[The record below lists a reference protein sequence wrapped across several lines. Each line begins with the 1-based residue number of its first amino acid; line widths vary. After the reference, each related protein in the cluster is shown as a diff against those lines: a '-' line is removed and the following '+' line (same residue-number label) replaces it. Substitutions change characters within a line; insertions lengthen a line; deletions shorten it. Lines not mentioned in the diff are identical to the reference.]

1 MSSFY
6 NKFRDEIVAGGDT
19 TDQPQRINDKR
30 TSAISGAALLAL
42 FVWLDV
48 TSPWTFVFVVGLL
61 VSVFLHEMGHFVTAR
76 RSGMKVTQFFM
87 GFGPRLWSTQRGEVE
102 YGIRA
107 LPLGAFVRIVGMN
120 NLDECDPTD
129 EPRAYRAQSYPKRM
143 LVITAGSLMHGVIA
157 LVLFFGVYATSGRY
171 TETGDVLVTSPPAAN
186 SPAQQSGVVLGDV
199 IREIDGIVVSSR
211 DQFIDQIVSKKPGQ
225 TVTVIVDRS
234 GERVLLNATL
244 GNNPVDTSIAYFG
257 VASWSLDY
265 VRVNPVKA
273 IGYAS
278 QDLVVTAGRS
288 VAGVFVVLNPVNI
301 VNSVIDDKAD
311 PATRPGT
318 VVGASQL
325 GGEIGRQDGLK
336 GVLLLLASVNI
347 FVGVFNL
354 FPLLPFDGG
363 HAAIATYERFRSRR
377 GKTYRADVGK
387 MVPVATMVV
396 GLLALLLIVG
406 LYLDLTQPIS

>member
-30 TSAISGAALLAL
+30 TSAISGAVLLAL
-42 FVWLDV
+42 FVWLGV

-61 VSVFLHEMGHFVTAR
+61 ISVFLHEMGHFVTAR

-120 NLDECDPTD
+120 NLDECDPAD
-129 EPRAYRAQSYPKRM
+129 EPRAYRAQSYPKRL

-234 GERVLLNATL
+234 GERVSLNATL

>member
-19 TDQPQRINDKR
+19 TDQPKRVNDKR
-30 TSAISGAALLAL
+30 TSVIAGATLLAL
-42 FVWLDV
+42 FVWLGV

-61 VSVFLHEMGHFVTAR
+61 ISVFLHEMGHFVTAR
-76 RSGMKVTQFFM
+76 RTGMKVTQFFM

-120 NLDECDPTD
+120 NLDDCDPAD
-129 EPRAYRAQSYPKRM
+129 ESRAYRAQSYPKRL

-171 TETGDVLVTSPPAAN
+171 SETGDVLVTSPPAAN
-186 SPAQQSGVVLGDV
+186 SPAQQSGVVMGDV
-199 IREIDGIVVSSR
+199 VREMDGIVITNR
-211 DQFIDQIVSKKPGQ
+211 DQFIGQIVSKQPGQ
-225 TVTVIVDRS
+225 SISVLVDRG
-234 GERVLLNATL
+234 GELVSLNVTL
-244 GNNPVDTSIAYFG
+244 GNNPVDSSLAYFG

-265 VRVNPVKA
+265 VHVNPIRAV
-273 IGYAS
+273 GYAT

-288 VAGVFVVLNPVNI
+288 VVGVFVVLNPINI
-301 VNSVIDDKAD
+301 FNSVVDDKAD

-336 GVLLLLASVNI
+336 GVLLLLASVNV
-347 FVGVFNL
+347 FVGVFNM

-377 GKTYRADVGK
+377 NKTYRADVGK

-396 GLLALLLIVG
+396 GLLAMLLVVG
-406 LYLDLTQPIS
+406 LYLDLTQPIG

>member
-42 FVWLDV
+42 FVWLGV

-102 YGIRA
+102 YGIRV

-120 NLDECDPTD
+120 NLDECDPAD

-234 GERVLLNATL
+234 GERVSLNATL

>member
-42 FVWLDV
+42 FVWLGV

-171 TETGDVLVTSPPAAN
+171 TETGDVLVTSPPAVN

-234 GERVLLNATL
+234 GERVSLNATL

-301 VNSVIDDKAD
+301 INSVIDDKAD

>member
-19 TDQPQRINDKR
+19 TDQPPRINDKR

-42 FVWLDV
+42 FVWLGV

-61 VSVFLHEMGHFVTAR
+61 ISVFLHEMGHFVTAR

-234 GERVLLNATL
+234 GERVSLNATL

-318 VVGASQL
+318 VVGASQR

>member
-42 FVWLDV
+42 FVWLGV

-61 VSVFLHEMGHFVTAR
+61 ISVFLHEMGHFVTAR

-234 GERVLLNATL
+234 GERVSLNATL
-244 GNNPVDTSIAYFG
+244 GNNPVDASIAYFG

>member
-42 FVWLDV
+42 FVWLGV

-129 EPRAYRAQSYPKRM
+129 EPRAYRAQSYPKRL

-211 DQFIDQIVSKKPGQ
+211 GQFIDQIVSKKPGQ

-234 GERVLLNATL
+234 GERVSLNATL

>member
-30 TSAISGAALLAL
+30 TSAISSAALLAL
-42 FVWLDV
+42 FVWLGV

-61 VSVFLHEMGHFVTAR
+61 ISVFLHEMGHFVTAR

-171 TETGDVLVTSPPAAN
+171 TETGYVLVTSPPAAN

-234 GERVLLNATL
+234 GERVSLNATL
-244 GNNPVDTSIAYFG
+244 GNNPVDTSIASFG

>member
-42 FVWLDV
+42 FVWLGV

-120 NLDECDPTD
+120 NLDECDPAD

-234 GERVLLNATL
+234 GERVSLNATL

-301 VNSVIDDKAD
+301 INSVIDDKAD

>member
-19 TDQPQRINDKR
+19 TDQPKRVNDKR
-30 TSAISGAALLAL
+30 TSVIAGATLLAL
-42 FVWLDV
+42 FVWLGV

-61 VSVFLHEMGHFVTAR
+61 ISVFLHEMGHFVTAR
-76 RSGMKVTQFFM
+76 RTGMKVTQFFM

-120 NLDECDPTD
+120 NLDECDPAD
-129 EPRAYRAQSYPKRM
+129 ESRAYRAQSYPKRL

-171 TETGDVLVTSPPAAN
+171 SETGDVLVTSPPAAN
-186 SPAQQSGVVLGDV
+186 SPAQESGVVMGDV
-199 IREIDGIVVSSR
+199 VREIDGIAISTR
-211 DQFIDQIVSKKPGQ
+211 EQFIEQIVSKQPGQ
-225 TVTVIVDRS
+225 TVPVVV
-234 GERVLLNATL
+234 ERAGKPVSLSVTL
-244 GNNPVDTSIAYFG
+244 GNNPVVTSLAYFG

-265 VRVNPVKA
+265 VHVNPIRAV
-273 IGYAS
+273 GYAT

-288 VAGVFVVLNPVNI
+288 VVGVFVVLNPINI
-301 VNSVIDDKAD
+301 FNSVVDDKAD

-336 GVLLLLASVNI
+336 GVLLLLASINV
-347 FVGVFNL
+347 FVGVFNM

-377 GKTYRADVGK
+377 NKTYRADVGK

-396 GLLALLLIVG
+396 GLLAMLLVVG
-406 LYLDLTQPIS
+406 LYLDLTQPIG

>member
-1 MSSFY
+1 M
-6 NKFRDEIVAGGDT
+6 
-19 TDQPQRINDKR
+19 
-30 TSAISGAALLAL
+30 
-42 FVWLDV
+42 
-48 TSPWTFVFVVGLL
+48 VGLL

-76 RSGMKVTQFFM
+76 RTGMKVTQFFM
-87 GFGPRLWSTQRGEVE
+87 GFGPRLWSMQRGEVE

-120 NLDECDPTD
+120 NLDECDPAD
-129 EPRAYRAQSYPKRM
+129 EPRAYRAQSYPKRL

-171 TETGDVLVTSPPAAN
+171 SETGDVLVTSPPAAN
-186 SPAQQSGVVLGDV
+186 SPAQQSGVVMGDV
-199 IREIDGIVVSSR
+199 VREMDGIVITNR
-211 DQFIDQIVSKKPGQ
+211 DQFVEQIVSKQPGQ
-225 TVTVIVDRS
+225 SISVLVDRG
-234 GERVLLNATL
+234 GEQVLLNVTL
-244 GNNPVDTSIAYFG
+244 GNNPVDSSLAYFG

-265 VRVNPVKA
+265 ISVNPIQAV
-273 IGYAS
+273 GYAT

-288 VAGVFVVLNPVNI
+288 VVGVFVVLNPINI
-301 VNSVIDDKAD
+301 FNSVVDDKAD

-336 GVLLLLASVNI
+336 GVLLLLASVNV
-347 FVGVFNL
+347 FVGVFNM

-377 GKTYRADVGK
+377 NKTYRADVGK

-396 GLLALLLIVG
+396 GLLAMLLVVG
-406 LYLDLTQPIS
+406 LYLDLTQPIG

>member
-1 MSSFY
+1 MSSIY

-42 FVWLDV
+42 FVWLGV

-186 SPAQQSGVVLGDV
+186 SPAEQSGVVLGDV

-234 GERVLLNATL
+234 GERVSLNATL
-244 GNNPVDTSIAYFG
+244 GNNPVDASIAYFG

>member
-1 MSSFY
+1 LSL
-6 NKFRDEIVAGGDT
+6 IIWLGVA
-19 TDQPQRINDKR
+19 
-30 TSAISGAALLAL
+30 
-42 FVWLDV
+42 
-48 TSPWTFVFVVGLL
+48 SPWTFVFVLGLL
-61 VSVFLHEMGHFVTAR
+61 ISVFLHELGHFVTAR

-87 GFGPRLWSTQRGEVE
+87 GFGPRLWSVQRGEVE

-120 NLDECDPTD
+120 NLDECDPED
-129 EPRAYRAQSYPKRM
+129 EPRAYRAQSYPKRL

-157 LVLFFGVYATSGRY
+157 LVLFVGVYATSGRY
-171 TETGDVLVTSPPAAN
+171 SETGNVLVTSPPAAN
-186 SPAQQSGVVLGDV
+186 SPAQQSGVMMDDV
-199 IREIDGIVVSSR
+199 VREIDGIVVTNR
-211 DQFIDQIVSKKPGQ
+211 EQFVEQIVSKKPGQ
-225 TVTVIVDRS
+225 TVSVVVDRAGKLIS
-234 GERVLLNATL
+234 LQVTL
-244 GNNPVDTSIAYFG
+244 GNNPIDTSLAYFG

-265 VRVNPVKA
+265 VRVNPISAV
-273 IGYAS
+273 GYAS
-278 QDLVVTAGRS
+278 KDLVVTARRS
-288 VAGVFVVLNPVNI
+288 VAGVFVVLNPLNI
-301 VNSVIDDKAD
+301 INSVIDEKAD

-347 FVGVFNL
+347 FVGVFNM

-377 GKTYRADVGK
+377 NKTYRADVGK

-396 GLLALLLIVG
+396 GLLALLLVVG
-406 LYLDLTQPIS
+406 LYLDLTQPIG

>member
-42 FVWLDV
+42 FVWLGV

-120 NLDECDPTD
+120 NLDECDPAD
-129 EPRAYRAQSYPKRM
+129 EPRAYRVQSYPKRM

-234 GERVLLNATL
+234 GERVSLNATL

>member
-19 TDQPQRINDKR
+19 TDQPPRINDKR

-42 FVWLDV
+42 FVWLGV

-129 EPRAYRAQSYPKRM
+129 EPRAYRAQSYPKRL

-186 SPAQQSGVVLGDV
+186 SPAEQSGVVLGDV

-234 GERVLLNATL
+234 GERVSLNATL

>member
-42 FVWLDV
+42 FVWLGV

-234 GERVLLNATL
+234 GERVSLNATL

-301 VNSVIDDKAD
+301 INSVIDDKAD

>member
-42 FVWLDV
+42 FVWLGV
-48 TSPWTFVFVVGLL
+48 TNPWTFVFVVGLL

-76 RSGMKVTQFFM
+76 RTGMKVTQFFM

-129 EPRAYRAQSYPKRM
+129 EPRAYRAQSYPKRL

-186 SPAQQSGVVLGDV
+186 SPAQHSGVVLGDV

-211 DQFIDQIVSKKPGQ
+211 GQFIDQIVSKKPGQ

-234 GERVLLNATL
+234 GERVSLNATL

-363 HAAIATYERFRSRR
+363 HAAIVTYERFRSRR

-406 LYLDLTQPIS
+406 LYLDLTQPIR

>member
-19 TDQPQRINDKR
+19 TDQPKRINDKR
-30 TSAISGAALLAL
+30 TSVVAGAALLAL
-42 FVWLDV
+42 IVWLGV
-48 TSPWTFVFVVGLL
+48 SSPWTFVFVLGLL
-61 VSVFLHEMGHFVTAR
+61 ISVFLHEVGHFVTAR

-87 GFGPRLWSTQRGEVE
+87 GFGPRVWSTQRGEVE

-120 NLDECDPTD
+120 NLDECDPAD
-129 EPRAYRAQSYPKRM
+129 ESRAYRAQSYPKRL
-143 LVITAGSLMHGVIA
+143 LVITAGSLIHAVIA
-157 LVLFFGVYATSGRY
+157 VTLFVGVYATSGRY
-171 TETGDVLVTSPPAAN
+171 SETGNVLVTSPPAAG
-186 SPAQQSGVVLGDV
+186 SPAQQSGVVEGDIV
-199 IREIDGIVVSSR
+199 REIDGIVITNR
-211 DQFIDQIVSKKPGQ
+211 DQFVEQIVSKEPGQ
-225 TVTVIVDRS
+225 AVSVVVDRA
-234 GERVLLNATL
+234 GERVSLNVRL
-244 GNNPVDTSIAYFG
+244 GNNPVDTSLAYFG

-265 VRVNPVKA
+265 VRVNPIVA
-273 IGYAS
+273 VGYAS
-278 QDLVVTAGRS
+278 KDLVVTAGRS
-288 VAGVFVVLNPVNI
+288 VAGVFVVLNPINI
-301 VNSVIDDKAD
+301 FNSVINEKAD

-336 GVLLLLASVNI
+336 GVLLLLASINI
-347 FVGVFNL
+347 FVGVFNM

-377 GKTYRADVGK
+377 SQTYRADVGK

-396 GLLALLLIVG
+396 GLLAMLLVVG
-406 LYLDLTQPIS
+406 LYLDLTQPIG

>member
-42 FVWLDV
+42 FVWLGV

-61 VSVFLHEMGHFVTAR
+61 ISVFLHEMGHFVTAR

-234 GERVLLNATL
+234 GERVSLNATL

-406 LYLDLTQPIS
+406 FYLDLTQPIS

>member
-42 FVWLDV
+42 FVWLGV

-61 VSVFLHEMGHFVTAR
+61 ISVFLHEMGHFVTAR

-234 GERVLLNATL
+234 GERVSLNATL

-301 VNSVIDDKAD
+301 INSVIDDKAD

>member
-19 TDQPQRINDKR
+19 TDQPKRINDKR
-30 TSAISGAALLAL
+30 TSLVAGAALLSL
-42 FVWLDV
+42 IIWLGV
-48 TSPWTFVFVVGLL
+48 ASPWTFVFVLGLL
-61 VSVFLHEMGHFVTAR
+61 ISVFLHELGHFVTAR

-87 GFGPRLWSTQRGEVE
+87 GFGPRLWSVRRGEVE

-120 NLDECDPTD
+120 NLDECDPED
-129 EPRAYRAQSYPKRM
+129 ELRAYRAQSYPKRL

-157 LVLFFGVYATSGRY
+157 LVLFVGVYATSGRY
-171 TETGDVLVTSPPAAN
+171 SETGNVLVTSPPAAN
-186 SPAQQSGVVLGDV
+186 SPAQQSGVMMDDV
-199 IREIDGIVVSSR
+199 VREIDGIVVTNR
-211 DQFIDQIVSKKPGQ
+211 EQFVEQIVSKKPGQ
-225 TVTVIVDRS
+225 TVSVVVDRAGKLIS
-234 GERVLLNATL
+234 LQVTL
-244 GNNPVDTSIAYFG
+244 GNNPIDTSLAYFG

-265 VRVNPVKA
+265 VRVNPISAV
-273 IGYAS
+273 GYAS
-278 QDLVVTAGRS
+278 KDLVVTARRS
-288 VAGVFVVLNPVNI
+288 IAGVFVVLNPLNI
-301 VNSVIDDKAD
+301 INSVIDEKAD

-347 FVGVFNL
+347 FVGVFNM

-377 GKTYRADVGK
+377 NKTYRADVGK

-396 GLLALLLIVG
+396 GLLALLLVVG
-406 LYLDLTQPIS
+406 LYLDLTQPIG

>member
-42 FVWLDV
+42 FVWLGV

-61 VSVFLHEMGHFVTAR
+61 ISVFLHEMGHFVTAR

-120 NLDECDPTD
+120 NLDECDPAD

-234 GERVLLNATL
+234 GERVSLNATL

>member
-19 TDQPQRINDKR
+19 TDQPKRINEKR
-30 TSAISGAALLAL
+30 TSVFAGATLLAL
-42 FVWLDV
+42 FVWLGV

-61 VSVFLHEMGHFVTAR
+61 ISVFLHEMGHFVTAR

-120 NLDECDPTD
+120 NLDECDPAD

-186 SPAQQSGVVLGDV
+186 SPAQQSGVALGDV
-199 IREIDGIVVSSR
+199 IREIDGVVVSSR
-211 DQFIDQIVSKKPGQ
+211 DQFIEQIVSKQPGQ
-225 TVTVIVDRS
+225 TVPVIVDRA
-234 GERVLLNATL
+234 GEQVSLNVTL

-265 VRVNPVKA
+265 VRVNPISA

-278 QDLVVTAGRS
+278 KDLVVTAGRS

-301 VNSVIDDKAD
+301 INSVLDDKAD

-377 GKTYRADVGK
+377 KKAYRADVGK

-396 GLLALLLIVG
+396 GLLAVLLIVG
-406 LYLDLTQPIS
+406 LYLDLTQPIG

>member
-30 TSAISGAALLAL
+30 TSAISSAALLAL
-42 FVWLDV
+42 FVWLGV

-61 VSVFLHEMGHFVTAR
+61 VSVFLHEMGHFVTAS

-120 NLDECDPTD
+120 NLDECDPAD

-186 SPAQQSGVVLGDV
+186 SPAEQSGVVLGDV

-234 GERVLLNATL
+234 GERVSLNATL

-301 VNSVIDDKAD
+301 INSVIDDKAD

>member
-42 FVWLDV
+42 FVWLGV

-61 VSVFLHEMGHFVTAR
+61 ISVFLHEMGHFVTAR

-120 NLDECDPTD
+120 NLDECDPAD

-186 SPAQQSGVVLGDV
+186 SPAEQSGVVLGDV

-234 GERVLLNATL
+234 GERVSLNATL

-301 VNSVIDDKAD
+301 INSVIDDKAD

>member
-19 TDQPQRINDKR
+19 TDQPKRINDKR
-30 TSAISGAALLAL
+30 TSLISGFVLLGL
-42 FVWLDV
+42 IVWLGV
-48 TSPWTFVFVVGLL
+48 SSPWTFVFVVGLL

-76 RSGMKVTQFFM
+76 RTGMKVTQFFM
-87 GFGPRLWSTQRGEVE
+87 GFGPRVWSMQRGEVE

-120 NLDECDPTD
+120 NLDECDPAD
-129 EPRAYRAQSYPKRM
+129 ESRAYRAQSYPKRL

-171 TETGDVLVTSPPAAN
+171 SETGDVLVTSPPAAN
-186 SPAQQSGVVLGDV
+186 SPAQQSGVVMGDIV
-199 IREIDGIVVSSR
+199 REMDGIVITNR
-211 DQFIDQIVSKKPGQ
+211 DQFVEQIVSKQPGRG
-225 TVTVIVDRS
+225 VSVLVDRG
-234 GERVLLNATL
+234 GEQVLLNVTL
-244 GNNPVDTSIAYFG
+244 GNNPVDSSLAYFG
-257 VASWSLDY
+257 VASLSLDY
-265 VRVNPVKA
+265 VHVNPIQAV
-273 IGYAS
+273 GYAT

-288 VAGVFVVLNPVNI
+288 VVGVFVVLNPNNI
-301 VNSVIDDKAD
+301 FNSVVDDKAD

-336 GVLLLLASVNI
+336 GVLLLLASVNV
-347 FVGVFNL
+347 FVGVFNM

-377 GKTYRADVGK
+377 NKAYRADVGK

-396 GLLALLLIVG
+396 GLLAMLLVVG
-406 LYLDLTQPIS
+406 LYLDLTQPIG

>member
-6 NKFRDEIVAGGDT
+6 TKFRDEIVAGGDT
-19 TDQPQRINDKR
+19 TDQPKRLNDKR
-30 TSAISGAALLAL
+30 TSLIAGVALIGML
-42 FVWLDV
+42 VWLGV
-48 TSPWTFVFVVGLL
+48 SSPWTFVFVAGLL
-61 VSVFLHEMGHFVTAR
+61 VSVFLHELGHFVTAR
-76 RSGMKVTQFFM
+76 RTGMKVTQFFM
-87 GFGPRLWSTQRGEVE
+87 GFGPRVWSMQRGEVE

-120 NLDECDPTD
+120 NLDDCDPID
-129 EPRAYRAQSYPKRM
+129 ETRAYRAQSYPKRL

-157 LVLFFGVYATSGRY
+157 LVLFFGVYATYGRY
-171 TETGDVLVTSPPAAN
+171 SETGNVLVTSPPAAQ
-186 SPAQQSGVVLGDV
+186 SPAQKSGIVMGDIV
-199 IREIDGIVVSSR
+199 KVIDGVAVSTR
-211 DQFIDQIVSKKPGQ
+211 EQFVEQIVSKQPGQ
-225 TVTVIVDRS
+225 TVPVVVERS
-234 GERVLLNATL
+234 GKPVSLSVTL
-244 GNNPVDTSIAYFG
+244 GNNPVDTSLAYFG

-265 VRVNPVKA
+265 VHVNPVKA

-301 VNSVIDDKAD
+301 MNSVLNEKAD

-347 FVGVFNL
+347 FVGVFNM

-377 GKTYRADVGK
+377 NKTYRADVGK

-396 GLLALLLIVG
+396 GLLAILLVVG
-406 LYLDLTQPIS
+406 LYLDLTQPIG

>member
-1 MSSFY
+1 MSSIY

-42 FVWLDV
+42 FVWLGV

-120 NLDECDPTD
+120 NLDECDPAD

-234 GERVLLNATL
+234 GERVSLNATL

>member
-42 FVWLDV
+42 FVWLGV

-120 NLDECDPTD
+120 NLDECDPAD

-186 SPAQQSGVVLGDV
+186 SPAEQSGVVLGDV

-234 GERVLLNATL
+234 GERVSLNATL

-301 VNSVIDDKAD
+301 INSVIDDKAD

>member
-42 FVWLDV
+42 FVWLGV

-129 EPRAYRAQSYPKRM
+129 EPRAYRAQSYPKRL

-234 GERVLLNATL
+234 GERVSLNATL

-301 VNSVIDDKAD
+301 INSVIDDKAD

>member
-30 TSAISGAALLAL
+30 TSAISGAVLLAL
-42 FVWLDV
+42 FVWLGV

-234 GERVLLNATL
+234 GERVSLNATL

>member
-19 TDQPQRINDKR
+19 TDQPKRINDKR
-30 TSAISGAALLAL
+30 TSLVAGAALLSL
-42 FVWLDV
+42 IVWLGV
-48 TSPWTFVFVVGLL
+48 ASPWTFVFVLGLL
-61 VSVFLHEMGHFVTAR
+61 ISVFLHELGHFVTAR

-87 GFGPRLWSTQRGEVE
+87 GFGPRLWSVQRGEVE

-120 NLDECDPTD
+120 NLDECDPED
-129 EPRAYRAQSYPKRM
+129 EPRAYRAQSYPKRL

-157 LVLFFGVYATSGRY
+157 LVLFVGVYATSGRY
-171 TETGDVLVTSPPAAN
+171 SETGNVLVTSPPAAN
-186 SPAQQSGVVLGDV
+186 SPAQQSGVMMDDV
-199 IREIDGIVVSSR
+199 VREIDGIVVTNR
-211 DQFIDQIVSKKPGQ
+211 EQFVEQIVSKKPGQ
-225 TVTVIVDRS
+225 TVSVVVDRAGKLIS
-234 GERVLLNATL
+234 LQVTL
-244 GNNPVDTSIAYFG
+244 GNNPIDTSLAYFG

-265 VRVNPVKA
+265 VRVNPISAV
-273 IGYAS
+273 GYAS
-278 QDLVVTAGRS
+278 KDLVVTARRS
-288 VAGVFVVLNPVNI
+288 VAGVFVVLNPLNI
-301 VNSVIDDKAD
+301 INSVIDEKAD

-347 FVGVFNL
+347 FVGVFNM

-377 GKTYRADVGK
+377 NKTYRADVGK

-396 GLLALLLIVG
+396 GLLALLLVVG
-406 LYLDLTQPIS
+406 LYLDLTQPIG

>member
-42 FVWLDV
+42 FVWLGV

-76 RSGMKVTQFFM
+76 RSGIKVTQFFM

-120 NLDECDPTD
+120 NLDECDPAD

-186 SPAQQSGVVLGDV
+186 SPAEQSGVVLGDV

-234 GERVLLNATL
+234 GERVSLNATL

-301 VNSVIDDKAD
+301 INSVIDDKAD